1 MPRGTTTTALTSNSN
16 STSLSGNFLLHVQI
30 EEDLEL
36 DMEEVRALADDGQS
50 RQHRKRSRPSSSSLQ
65 LQQHSP
71 SHHSS
76 SSTSI
81 FIGTSNNNNEEGSSN
96 YEMKLVTFVT
106 SPLFR
111 RVVYLG
117 ICMILLFFGGIL
129 TVQNFM
135 TVKTAEDWIEPQQR
149 LKQHGIAAM
158 GEGGD
163 DGIHGGIDWTFGN
176 DAPQPI
182 AISSTTTSTTTT
194 TTTTTTTIPN
204 AIEENIVNWAQGTY
218 RLPVTI
224 QMDGT
229 YGSIAVNEAVLYNDI
244 PFFWGL
250 PYSGGYIVENALGL
264 CLNLVQVGSNGEA
277 QLKEEDDNVSSVRQ
291 RRRMTPQTMR
301 REEVKE
307 EHNLSSILSI
317 IMIMGKKYLNVDLS
331 TIDGIANAQAIELGS
346 SHMADVIYSPHL
358 NEVASMI
365 LTPINRGRM
374 FIIVQHPVEREFA
387 KFHYLRRNNNS
398 NMSYA
403 EFANSEHIVDNWMT
417 RTLVNKGSSGSSST
431 ATNDFLSIDDLD
443 IAKEI
448 LRRKAIIGL
457 HSHLLQAIRHFARYF
472 GWDSNESKNDNSGG
486 AMTTPND
493 DRIQTCLEKAVSDGM
508 DKDIMQ
514 KNRSEDDIDLVEE
527 EEGSHTWHTI
537 MKKNQ
542 FDYKLYV
549 YAQDLYTYQITLS

>member
-1 MPRGTTTTALTSNSN
+1 MMPRGTTTTALTSNSN
-16 STSLSGNFLLHVQI
+16 STSLSGNFLLHVQV
-30 EEDLEL
+30 EEDFEL

-65 LQQHSP
+65 PQQHSP
-71 SHHSS
+71 SYHSS

-81 FIGTSNNNNEEGSSN
+81 FIGTSNNNNEEGTSN
-96 YEMKLVTFVT
+96 YETKLVAFVT

-117 ICMILLFFGGIL
+117 ICMILLFLGGIL

-182 AISSTTTSTTTT
+182 AISSTTA
-194 TTTTTTTIPN
+194 TTTIPN

-218 RLPVTI
+218 RLPATI

-250 PYSGGYIVENALGL
+250 PYSGGYIVENAVGL
-264 CLNLVQVGSNGEA
+264 CLNLVQVGSNDEA

-317 IMIMGKKYLNVDLS
+317 IMVMGKKYLNVDLS

-365 LTPINRGRM
+365 LTPINRGRL

-398 NMSYA
+398 NMSYV

-431 ATNDFLSIDDLD
+431 TSNGILSIDDLD

-448 LRRKAIIGL
+448 LRRKALIGL
-457 HSHLLQAIRHFARYF
+457 HSHLLHAIRHFVRYF

-508 DKDIMQ
+508 DKDIMH
-514 KNRSEDDIDLVEE
+514 KSRLEDDIDLVEE

-549 YAQDLYTYQITLS
+549 YAQELYTYQITLS